1 LGWAKLEMVS
11 MVIMMDLQKLGVEKK
26 WLSVWVI

>member
-1 LGWAKLEMVS
+1 MVS

-26 WLSVWVI
+26 WLSFWVI